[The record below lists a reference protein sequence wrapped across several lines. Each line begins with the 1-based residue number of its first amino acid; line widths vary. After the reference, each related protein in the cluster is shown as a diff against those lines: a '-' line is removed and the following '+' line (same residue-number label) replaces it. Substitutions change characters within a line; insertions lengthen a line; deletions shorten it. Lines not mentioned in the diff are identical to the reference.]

1 MNSMIDGSLQR
12 VDDDWL
18 RPRDFLFYLLRDS
31 TVNNAHNHGEVG
43 NIANVTQSFLGFLQ
57 SDVLLLTGLASSQ
70 HGSDTSVFGG
80 LDNVTAAWD
89 GDYDRPYYAQSS
101 NLVDSRTMNV
111 SSSYSENDYDSVGT
125 TDSNND
131 VSENHSSPYLLPWP
145 QRTSW
150 IAIFTLMLFV
160 AIVGNTL
167 VAWIVLAHRRMKTVT
182 NYFLVNLSLADLTMS
197 LFNCIFNFT
206 FMLNSHWPFG
216 GFYCSVNNFIAN
228 VTVAASVFT
237 LVAISFDR
245 YIAIV
250 HPLRPRMSKCIARI
264 AITLIWLASCIL
276 AVPCLLYS
284 QTISHKYSNGEVRIV
299 CIVVWPDGLPSV
311 SQQDFIYNIIFMVL
325 TYLIPVSVMGVC
337 YSRMSYILW
346 RSQTIGELNQRQAE
360 SIQSKRKVVR
370 MFMVI
375 VVLFAVCWLPYHGY
389 FVYQFI
395 DDQVISYKYVQHIFL
410 AFYWLAMSNAMI
422 NPLVYYYMNARFRQY
437 FKTVLCHFLC
447 CGRRLSTMTELA
459 GAAAHLGQP
468 GRRSSPDRSLPPG
481 RSYALGPN
489 VGRSAHTSRTSS
501 AASSPILRHR
511 NNHRHRIIRFNTR
524 RLIIFHQRITSQN
537 LHQQHSSEIPLVHRD
552 NLLLAGNNQRHR
564 QLSSSPTSLL
574 PSSNLANPEA
584 QIANKGATTVTCI
597 DQDLLSDSS
606 QTKNTSVMNSY
617 L

>member
-1 MNSMIDGSLQR
+1 
-12 VDDDWL
+12 
-18 RPRDFLFYLLRDS
+18 
-31 TVNNAHNHGEVG
+31 
-43 NIANVTQSFLGFLQ
+43 
-57 SDVLLLTGLASSQ
+57 
-70 HGSDTSVFGG
+70 
-80 LDNVTAAWD
+80 
-89 GDYDRPYYAQSS
+89 
-101 NLVDSRTMNV
+101 
-111 SSSYSENDYDSVGT
+111 
-125 TDSNND
+125 
-131 VSENHSSPYLLPWP
+131 
-145 QRTSW
+145 
-150 IAIFTLMLFV
+150 
-160 AIVGNTL
+160 
-167 VAWIVLAHRRMKTVT
+167 
-182 NYFLVNLSLADLTMS
+182 
-197 LFNCIFNFT
+197 
-206 FMLNSHWPFG
+206 
-216 GFYCSVNNFIAN
+216 
-228 VTVAASVFT
+228 
-237 LVAISFDR
+237 
-245 YIAIV
+245 
-250 HPLRPRMSKCIARI
+250 
-264 AITLIWLASCIL
+264 
-276 AVPCLLYS
+276 
-284 QTISHKYSNGEVRIV
+284 
-299 CIVVWPDGLPSV
+299 
-311 SQQDFIYNIIFMVL
+311 
-325 TYLIPVSVMGVC
+325 MGVC

>member
-1 MNSMIDGSLQR
+1 MNLMVDGSLQR
-12 VDDDWL
+12 VDDHQL
-18 RPRDFLFYLLRDS
+18 RSRDFLFYLLRDS

-43 NIANVTQSFLGFLQ
+43 NLVNVTQNLLGFLQ
-57 SDVLLLTGLASSQ
+57 SDVLLLNGLAPSYY
-70 HGSDTSVFGG
+70 GSDTSVFGG
-80 LDNVTAAWD
+80 LDNVTTAWA
-89 GDYDRPYYAQSS
+89 GDYDQWYYAQSS
-101 NLVDSRTMNV
+101 AFVDSRTMNV
-111 SSSYSENDYDSVGT
+111 SSSYSENDYDFVGT
-125 TDSNND
+125 TYSNND
-131 VSENHSSPYLLPWP
+131 VSENYSSPYLMPWP

-216 GFYCSVNNFIAN
+216 GFYCTVNNFIAN

-250 HPLRPRMSKCIARI
+250 YPLRPRMSKCIARI
-264 AITLIWLASCIL
+264 AISLIWLASCIL

-311 SQQDFIYNIIFMVL
+311 SQQDFIYNIIFTVL

-346 RSQTIGELNQRQAE
+346 RSQSIGELNQRQAE

-395 DDQVISYKYVQHIFL
+395 DHQVISYKYVQHIFL
-410 AFYWLAMSNAMI
+410 SFYWLAMSNAMI

-501 AASSPILRHR
+501 AATSPILRHR

-552 NLLLAGNNQRHR
+552 NLLLPGNNRRHQ
-564 QLSSSPTSLL
+564 QLSSSPT
-574 PSSNLANPEA
+574 PTSSNLAKPEA
-584 QIANKGATTVTCI
+584 QNANKGATTVTCT